1 MIISLD
7 KYKATGGGGE
17 KPTEV
22 LTKTITENGSQIFN
36 PQEGYVFSSAEIT
49 TNIHPTEALVATI
62 NENGSRHFDGEYNG
76 ADITVDVETSTN
88 TKVETGLI
96 SAVELTEEAL
106 NLNTSESKYY
116 SVPVSWQL
124 GNGYKILKYSDIV
137 LPKLEGWN
145 NTGGFPELT
154 YNSNTSS
161 VEYVKDQNGNDAQF
175 LFPSTYVIN
184 YLPKIIDGTYHW
196 KNVRSGLLIKP
207 EGTASFSNYY
217 SGSFGLLD
225 DSNNEQY
232 INGFEYLNSNP
243 LYLLDKYGNSVAYND
258 LLSTTGYIEGCQ
270 VLIPSEYGF
279 GDGIISSDKWVYTGT
294 NELNLFNT
302 YAVDKQVV
310 KDEFV
315 NLNNVA
321 FKPISITNSNT
332 RLYCIYSLPID
343 MEIDFSRTYNADVI
357 LDFTDLESVKSI
369 TINDI
374 TNDTFG
380 KSISFSFSNC
390 FNLKSI
396 NFISD
401 SVKTNCKTLLSDT
414 FKNCYNLSTI
424 SGLTFDFSSTNDTN
438 SMFYNCHSLK
448 TIPVLNTSKVTSMH
462 NMFFNCKSL
471 TTVEGIDFSAVLDGP
486 VYMFGY
492 DDLPNITHFIVNGVI
507 NFTWVS
513 NHGFKRTPNLDFE
526 SIKSILTAMSKKT
539 STFAKTMQFNSTI
552 TDQNSELTN
561 LVATCTS
568 LGWTITGLTI
578 N

>member
-7 KYKATGGGGE
+7 KYKGSGAE

-22 LTKTITENGSQIFN
+22 LTQTITQNGSQTFD

-49 TNIHPTEALVATI
+49 TDVHPSETLVATI
-62 NENGSRHFDGEYNG
+62 DKNGSHSFNGEYNG
-76 ADITVDVETSTN
+76 AEITVDVATSTT

-96 SAVELTEEAL
+96 STAELIEEAL
-106 NLNTSESKYY
+106 NQNTSKSKYS
-116 SVPVSWQL
+116 SVPVYSQM

-137 LPKLEGWN
+137 LPKLNGWN

-154 YNSNTSS
+154 YNSESSS

-196 KNVRSGLLIKP
+196 NDIHRGLLLKSD
-207 EGTASFSNYY
+207 GTSSFSSNY

-232 INGFEYLNSNP
+232 IDGFEYLKSD
-243 LYLLDKYGNSVAYND
+243 LMLKDRYGNGVSYND
-258 LLSTTGYIEGCQ
+258 LLSTNGYIYGCQ

-294 NELNLFNT
+294 NELNLFM
-302 YAVDKQVV
+302 YYPVDIQIV
-310 KDEFV
+310 KDEFI

-321 FKPISITNSNT
+321 FKPISITKQRT
-332 RLYCIYSLPID
+332 KWYCCYSLPID
-343 MEIDFSRTYNADVI
+343 MKIDFSRTYDVDAI
-357 LDFTDLESVKSI
+357 LYFINLQSVKSI

-380 KSISFSFSNC
+380 KSISFSFRNC

-401 SVKTNCKTLLSDT
+401 SVKTNCKTLLSET
-414 FKNCYNLSTI
+414 FQNCYNLSTI
-424 SGLTFDFSSTNDTN
+424 SGLTFDFSSTNNTN
-438 SMFYNCHSLK
+438 TMFYNCHSLK
-448 TIPVLNTSKVTSMH
+448 TIPVLNTSKVTSMN

-471 TTVEGIDFSAVLDGP
+471 TTVEGIDFSSVLSSP
-486 VYMFGY
+486 TFMFGD
-492 DDLPNITHFIVNGVI
+492 DDLPNLKHFIVNGVI
-507 NFTWVS
+507 DFTW
-513 NHGFKRTPNLDFE
+513 NNNNGFKHTPNLDFE

-539 STFAKTMQFNSTI
+539 STVAKTMQFNSTI

-561 LVATCTS
+561 LVAACTS

>member
-7 KYKATGGGGE
+7 KYKATGSGGGE

-22 LTKTITENGSQIFN
+22 LTKTITENGSQTFE
-36 PQEGYVFSSAEIT
+36 PKEGYVFSSAEIT
-49 TNIHPTEALVATI
+49 TDIHPTETLIATI
-62 NENGSRHFDGEYNG
+62 NENGSHSFDGEYNG
-76 ADITVDVETSTN
+76 AEITVDVETSTT

-96 SAVELTEEAL
+96 STAELIEEAL
-106 NLNTSESKYY
+106 NRNTSESKYY
-116 SVPVSWQL
+116 SVPVSSQFD
-124 GNGYKILKYSDIV
+124 NGYKILKYSDIV
-137 LPKLEGWN
+137 LPKLNGWN

-154 YNSNTSS
+154 YNSETSS

-184 YLPKIIDGTYHW
+184 YLPKIYDGTYHW
-196 KNVRSGLLIKP
+196 QNMRSGLLLKSDS
-207 EGTASFSNYY
+207 TSSFSNEY

-225 DSNNEQY
+225 DSYNEQY
-232 INGFEYLNSNP
+232 INGFEYLKFP
-243 LYLLDKYGNSVAYND
+243 LYLLDRYGNGVSYND
-258 LLSTTGYIEGCQ
+258 LLSTNAYIHGCQ

-279 GDGIISSDKWVYTGT
+279 GNGIISSDKWVYTGT
-294 NELNLFNT
+294 NELNLFTT
-302 YAVDKQVV
+302 YAAETQVV
-310 KDEFV
+310 NDEFI

-332 RLYCIYSLPID
+332 RWYCNYSLPID
-343 MEIDFSRTYNADVI
+343 MEIDFSRTYNADVM
-357 LDFTDLESVKSI
+357 LYFNNLESVKSI

-380 KSISFSFSNC
+380 KSISFSFRNC

-414 FKNCYNLSTI
+414 FQNCYNLSTI
-424 SGLTFDFSSTNDTN
+424 SGLTFDFSSNNNTN

-448 TIPVLNTSKVTSMH
+448 TIPVLNTSKVTSM
-462 NMFFNCKSL
+462 NTMFFNCKSL
-471 TTVEGIDFSAVLDGP
+471 TTVEGIDFSSVLSSP
-486 VYMFGY
+486 TFMFGY
-492 DDLPNITHFIVNGVI
+492 DDLPNLKHFMVNGVI
-507 NFTWVS
+507 DFTW
-513 NHGFKRTPNLDFE
+513 NNNNGFKHTPNLDFE

-561 LVATCTS
+561 LVAACTS